1 MKSMLRFGI
10 ALMLPAFFIVSC
22 SKNEP
27 LEEVATGNEVTEFVK
42 SRIISLGFSAE
53 DVVTTDGGFVVEGD
67 IFISNEDIAASWI
80 EDLQTLQIG
89 ENEQYNT
96 TNLVTGLPRVITV
109 FLKTSGSK
117 SLPASYGAALDIA
130 LARYNAENLQ
140 VTFNRVY
147 TAAEGNIDITKASG
161 GFLASAG
168 FPTSAGNPYGSVQV
182 NSTAIGT
189 GTSSTFNNYLATI
202 LAHEIGHCIGFRHT
216 DYMDRSYSC
225 GGATANEG
233 ASTVGAI
240 HIPGTPTTADPNS
253 WMLACIGA
261 NGNRPFNNNDKT
273 ALSYLY

>member
-1 MKSMLRFGI
+1 MKSILLFGI
-10 ALMLPAFFIVSC
+10 ALMLSAAIVSC

-27 LEEVATGNEVTEFVK
+27 IEEVAATSEVNEFVK
-42 SRIISLGFSAE
+42 LRANALGFSSEEMIATE
-53 DVVTTDGGFVVEGD
+53 GGFIVEGD
-67 IFISNEDIAASWI
+67 IFISNEDILASWLA
-80 EDLQTLQIG
+80 EVQTLQIG
-89 ENEQYNT
+89 ENEQYRT
-96 TNLVTGLPRVITV
+96 TNLVTSLPRNITV

-130 LARYNAENLQ
+130 LARYNAENLR
-140 VTFNRVY
+140 VTFTRVY
-147 TAAEGNIDITKASG
+147 TASAGNIDITKASG
-161 GFLASAG
+161 NYLASAG
-168 FPTSAGNPYGSVQV
+168 FPTSSGNPYGSVQV

-225 GGATANEG
+225 GGAYYNEG

-240 HIPGTPTTADPNS
+240 NIPGTPTGADPNS
-253 WMLACIGA
+253 WMLSCIGT
-261 NGNRPFNNNDKT
+261 NGNRPFNANDKT